1 MYPQNTTTYPFII
14 HLAPKSI
21 FEYVHVLFCTII
33 DDDYANS
40 AKNEEWPFHKALKK
54 VTYINYKTF
63 PSLFVSVVSHIT
75 RVIGWIKALLKD

>member
-1 MYPQNTTTYPFII
+1 MLLNLYLNTYMSF
-14 HLAPKSI
+14 
-21 FEYVHVLFCTII
+21 FCTII